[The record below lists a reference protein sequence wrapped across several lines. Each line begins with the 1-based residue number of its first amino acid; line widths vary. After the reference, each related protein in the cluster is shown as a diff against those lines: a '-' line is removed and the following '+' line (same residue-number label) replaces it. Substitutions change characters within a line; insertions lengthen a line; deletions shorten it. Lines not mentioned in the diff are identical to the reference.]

1 MKLLSSATKDG
12 KHVSVGTRT
21 LKVKAELGQGG
32 FAVIRLVKD
41 KKSSER
47 FALKSMLCRTA
58 EQRAVALKEVA
69 VMRAL
74 VGTRGV
80 MPLVDSQTLV
90 RSTELTEVLLLMPFA
105 VAGDVQQLID
115 KTRADGEFIGEA
127 VVGSVLNDVLLGLRA
142 LHACGLAHR
151 DIKPSNFLFGEQQQL
166 FIADFGSVSVAQV
179 DVPDALSS
187 ARIADDVQEQTTP
200 LFRAPELYAIHAHS
214 TLSFQKADV
223 WALGCSVF
231 AMLFNVS
238 PFEHVANEQG
248 AVELAIQNGIYE
260 LPTERAIDTV
270 PPELL
275 KVMSKM
281 LALDPRDRPTL
292 AAITQ
297 ELLGKTAPQPDAQPR
312 TVKLVHDSVLPLLAG
327 QKAAA
332 PATAAATSSS
342 TAAARAAL
350 FGDDAPAPQAT
361 AAAPRIA
368 PSTAAERVKKP
379 ERKRPASAH
388 GTTTLVSQE
397 SFTGVQL
404 APPPTAAGGSAR
416 QGMARRHGRPAASSD
431 APPMPVEEPSSS
443 SSSSSSRSTSPEPAA
458 TAPPPSQV
466 IVKLDKARLID
477 ELRRWREAHPVV
489 DAPLWESLCRA
500 LQAAE
505 LK

>member
-1 MKLLSSATKDG
+1 MKLLSSAAKDG
-12 KHVSVGTRT
+12 KHVSVGART

-80 MPLVDSQTLV
+80 MPLVDAQTLV
-90 RSTELTEVLLLMPFA
+90 RSAELTEVLLLMPFA
-105 VAGDVQQLID
+105 AAGDVQKLID
-115 KTRADGEFIGEA
+115 KTRADGGFIGEA

-151 DIKPSNFLFGEQQQL
+151 DIKPSNFLFGEQQL

-179 DVPDALSS
+179 DVPDAPSS
-187 ARIADDVQEQTTP
+187 ARVADDVQEQTTP

-297 ELLGKTAPQPDAQPR
+297 ELLGKTAPQPEAQPR

-327 QKAAA
+327 QKAPA
-332 PATAAATSSS
+332 PATTLSS

-350 FGDDAPAPQAT
+350 FGDDAPAPQA
-361 AAAPRIA
+361 PV
-368 PSTAAERVKKP
+368 STAAERVKKP

-388 GTTTLVSQE
+388 GTSTLVSQE

-431 APPMPVEEPSSS
+431 APPVPVEEPSSSSS

-458 TAPPPSQV
+458 TAAPPPPPAQV
-466 IVKLDKARLID
+466 IVKLDKVRLID